1 MKVVIDLH
9 GEAAERY
16 MKDKLSET
24 MRRLIADNE
33 WACER
38 EAATG
43 LKRALEQSHIV
54 SKKDDGV
61 DDVETLKAIEGFEGF
76 EGLLRSMRSYKRI

>member
-1 MKVVIDLH
+1 MKVVIALH

-24 MRRLIADNE
+24 MRRLIVDNE

-43 LKRALEQSHIV
+43 LKRALEQSYIV

-61 DDVETLKAIEGFEGF
+61 DDDETLKAVKSYC
-76 EGLLRSMRSYKRI
+76 EGLLRSMRSYNRRI